1 VIKEL
6 LLDVSD
12 LEAPEP
18 LTKIIYLINKLELL
32 SYLRVIH
39 RKEPFPLYSI
49 LHENGFDY
57 KAIKMHNSEY
67 TILIWRV
74 SDIET
79 ANHCHLIQ
87 NNKEFKEEA

>member
-1 VIKEL
+1 VVKERL
-6 LLDVSD
+6 VDVRE

-18 LTKIIYLINKLELL
+18 LTQIIDLINELEPL

-39 RKEPFPLYSI
+39 RKEPFPLYNI

-57 KAIKMHNSEY
+57 KAIKMHNLEY

-74 SDIET
+74 SDLET
-79 ANHCHLIQ
+79 AKHCQNLLI
-87 NNKEFKEEA
+87 E